1 MPLPDKAPLYARSNI
16 LLGVIS
22 PGYNRRNPHLRDFIK
37 THQLDKLLRSFGPK
51 EAMTPIIQTRQKLY
65 LHLFDL
71 IWKPEQ
77 LGFPAPAPE
86 DAPQPDQNP
95 VPQPHATPARR
106 KTARRRTDVA
116 KMLEARILTAGTR
129 IVLTHRS
136 IDHWAT
142 ITEDGG
148 IVLNATGGTPY

>member
-16 LLGVIS
+16 LLGIIS

-77 LGFPAPAPE
+77 LGCH
-86 DAPQPDQNP
+86 
-95 VPQPHATPARR
+95 VPARD
-106 KTARRRTDVA
+106 DV
-116 KMLEARILTAGTR
+116 ILTDR
-129 IVLTHRS
+129 MPFDL
-136 IDHWAT
+136 
-142 ITEDGG
+142 
-148 IVLNATGGTPY
+148 